1 MIFLMFFRPCS
12 FPIESMVLAMEQ
24 LNEDQNKNDD
34 SEAKEEFADSV
45 TSTERVTNESQKRRN
60 DDEGIFIYFELVII
74 FEILFKNKQL
84 K

>member
-1 MIFLMFFRPCS
+1 MFFRPCS

>member
-1 MIFLMFFRPCS
+1 
-12 FPIESMVLAMEQ
+12 MVLAMEQ

-74 FEILFKNKQL
+74 FKILFKISTG
-84 K
+84 

>member
-1 MIFLMFFRPCS
+1 
-12 FPIESMVLAMEQ
+12 MEQ

-34 SEAKEEFADSV
+34 NSEAKKEFADSV

-74 FEILFKNKQL
+74 FKILFKNKEL

>member
-1 MIFLMFFRPCS
+1 MFFRPCS

-34 SEAKEEFADSV
+34 SEAKKEFADSV

-60 DDEGIFIYFELVII
+60 DDEGIFIYFECYGM
-74 FEILFKNKQL
+74 
-84 K
+84 

>member
-1 MIFLMFFRPCS
+1 
-12 FPIESMVLAMEQ
+12 MVLAMEQ

-34 SEAKEEFADSV
+34 SESEAKKEFADSV

-60 DDEGIFIYFELVII
+60 DDEGIFIYFKLGSI
-74 FEILFKNKQL
+74 FKNLFENKQL

>member
-1 MIFLMFFRPCS
+1 
-12 FPIESMVLAMEQ
+12 MVLAMEQ

-34 SEAKEEFADSV
+34 YEAKKEFADSV

-74 FEILFKNKQL
+74 FKILFKNKQL

>member
-1 MIFLMFFRPCS
+1 MF

>member
-1 MIFLMFFRPCS
+1 
-12 FPIESMVLAMEQ
+12 MVLAMEQ

>member
-1 MIFLMFFRPCS
+1 MFFRPCS

-74 FEILFKNKQL
+74 FKNSF
-84 K
+84 